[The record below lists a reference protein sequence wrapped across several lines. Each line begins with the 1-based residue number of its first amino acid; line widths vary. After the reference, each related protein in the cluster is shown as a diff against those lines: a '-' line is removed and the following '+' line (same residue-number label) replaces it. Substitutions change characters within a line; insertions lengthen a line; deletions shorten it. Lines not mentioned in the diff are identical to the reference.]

1 MSDPSHED
9 DSRDDPVNDVIADC
23 GEFQKNAVGVA
34 PSPSDSP
41 PRTPAPPVSETS
53 NVTLPPMARNA
64 VATAT
69 RYADLTFHK
78 RGGLGALFRARDK
91 DLHRDVV
98 IKFIHERCRVEPE
111 ILSQF
116 HVEAEV
122 TGRLDHPGVVPVY
135 GIGQDWDGQPFYV
148 MRMIHGRELQT
159 AIQEYHEAGGPANRS
174 RENRQRL
181 FALLEHLVSACNTV
195 AYAHDVGIVHCDLKP
210 VNIMIGK
217 YGETFVLDWGLA
229 TSFERTATF
238 VEANEPSM
246 RPRSAESS
254 QGGKRGGTLGYI
266 SPEQL
271 SADGRVAPTS
281 DVYSLGASLYEVLL
295 GSPPFNGRDTDV
307 EEQVRHGQ
315 FRRPRDVNRRVSR
328 RLEAICLKAMS
339 LAQKDRYRTAKQ
351 LAADLKNWMRDDEV
365 HAAPD
370 NALGRVSRHARRHR
384 GITIAVFLAV
394 LFATVVGT
402 WAHLSRTHA
411 LQSEE
416 QSRLVVETSLD
427 TFEEICR
434 PLAYGEMSNLRLFQ
448 PFIKQIQ
455 DFTAKYL
462 ASFESDHSMRPYT
475 GRVFVLRATVARER
489 FGDDSAENDY
499 QSAAR
504 IFEGLVAE
512 KPDDAE
518 SRLWLAKIQL
528 SQARARLQRGDYLAA
543 REPLDG
549 AKRALD
555 ELSGSRQGDTTLLRY
570 LAEADH
576 SLGEFYLQ
584 LHAHGND
591 HQVLLQADEF
601 FQESKDLRAQL
612 VERTR
617 KAEKLSHQRDLAR
630 SVGYLGDLYLRQGR
644 VELAR
649 HDYEESLALR
659 RDIFQRDPN
668 PEQRFQYARGLA
680 NFGELE
686 RDYGG
691 DFDGA
696 LTKLRTALAV
706 QEKLAD
712 EFDEVE
718 RFQTD
723 LGATLNLMAELHLFA
738 AIDEADKADQH
749 YEATRGFAERAAKLY
764 GRFCDGAGAQPKQ
777 ASRQSVLGLV
787 TSKVMLALAE
797 RSVNPTESVNRA
809 VEAETLVGRLL
820 GAEETLNLH
829 ELLALAMARSL
840 EGDPLKL
847 PAAWSALDEAIERGQ
862 HAVDR
867 IERHRALGFKTL
879 ADSPDWAGKFV
890 ALVKQLRH
898 AVVSE

>member
-1 MSDPSHED
+1 MPDQPHQV
-9 DSRDDPVNDVIADC
+9 DPVNGVIAD
-23 GEFQKNAVGVA
+23 GDKFHEGTLDVA
-34 PSPSDSP
+34 PLPSDSP
-41 PRTPAPPVSETS
+41 PRTPAPLVSETS
-53 NVTLPPMARNA
+53 NVTRPPMARNA

-69 RYADLTFHK
+69 RYAELTFHK
-78 RGGLGALFRARDK
+78 SGGLGALFRARDK

-148 MRMIHGRELQT
+148 MRMIHGRELQQ
-159 AIQEYHEAGGPANRS
+159 AIQEYHEAGGPASRS

-195 AYAHDVGIVHCDLKP
+195 AYAHDVGIIHCDLEP
-210 VNIMIGK
+210 ANIMIGK

-246 RPRSAESS
+246 RPRSAESAHPG
-254 QGGKRGGTLGYI
+254 QRGGTLGYV

-271 SADGRVAPTS
+271 SSDGRLAPTS
-281 DVYSLGASLYEVLL
+281 DVYSLGASLYEILL
-295 GSPPFNGRDTDV
+295 GSPPFNGRDSDV
-307 EEQVRHGQ
+307 VEQIRQGQ
-315 FRRPRDVNRRVSR
+315 FQRPRDVNRRVSR

-365 HAAPD
+365 QAAPD
-370 NALGRVSRHARRHR
+370 NVLGRVSRHARRHR
-384 GITIAVFLAV
+384 GITISVFLAV
-394 LFATVVGT
+394 LFATAVGT

-434 PLAYGEMSNLRLFQ
+434 PLADGEMSNLRLFQ
-448 PFIKQIQ
+448 PFITQIQ

-462 ASFESDHSMRPYT
+462 ASFENDLSMRPYT

-489 FGDDSAENDY
+489 FGDDSAEKDY
-499 QSAAR
+499 QTAAR
-504 IFEGLVAE
+504 IFEDLVAE
-512 KPDDAE
+512 KPDDAD
-518 SRLWLAKIQL
+518 SRFWLAKIQL

-543 REPLDG
+543 REPLNG

-555 ELSGSRQGDTTLLRY
+555 ELCGSQPNDTTLRY
-570 LAEADH
+570 LAEAEH

-591 HQVLLQADEF
+591 HQVLLQADEY
-601 FQESKDLRAQL
+601 FQESKDLRVQL

-630 SVGYLGDLYLRQGR
+630 SLGYLGDLYLRQGR

-649 HDYEESLALR
+649 KNYEESLAIR

-691 DFDGA
+691 DLGGA
-696 LTKLRTALAV
+696 LMKLQTALSV

-723 LGATLNLMAELHLFA
+723 LGATLNLLAELHLFA
-738 AIDEADKADQH
+738 AIDEADKADLH
-749 YEATRGFAERAAKLY
+749 YEATRRFAERAAKLY
-764 GRFCDGAGAQPKQ
+764 GRFCDDAGTQQRQ
-777 ASRQSVLGLV
+777 ASRLSILGLV
-787 TSKVMLALAE
+787 TSKVLLALAD
-797 RSVNPTESVNRA
+797 RTVNPTESVNRA
-809 VEAETLVGRLL
+809 GDAEKLVRKLL

-829 ELLALAMARSL
+829 ELLALALARSL

-862 HAVDR
+862 HAVER
-867 IERHRALGFKTL
+867 IERHRTLGFKAL
-879 ADSPDWAGKFV
+879 ADAPEWTDKFD
-890 ALVKQLRH
+890 ALVKQLRRE
-898 AVVSE
+898 VVSDESAH